1 MWAEGLQGH
10 PHPSHQTVPIAHI
23 PHDSKVLKAIV
34 KMWQEGDTLKLSTI
48 SVLAGVIAD
57 DFGYP
62 EKEGKRGIN
71 VPQLRVV
78 VSIQGSTREGKG
90 GEKYKGCI

>member
-1 MWAEGLQGH
+1 M
-10 PHPSHQTVPIAHI
+10 PIAHI

-34 KMWQEGDTLKLSTI
+34 KMGDTLKLSTI

-62 EKEGKRGIN
+62 EKEGRRGVN